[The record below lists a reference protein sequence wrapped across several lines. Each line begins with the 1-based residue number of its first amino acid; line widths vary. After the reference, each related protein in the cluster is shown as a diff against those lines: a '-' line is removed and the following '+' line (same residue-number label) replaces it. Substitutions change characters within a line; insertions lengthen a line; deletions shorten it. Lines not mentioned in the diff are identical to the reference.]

1 MINKDRVLLAL
12 NEVIDPEIGMSLT
25 ELNMIREVKIDDKK
39 VEVKMVLTASFCPL
53 AGQLVE
59 EVRKKTAEVA
69 EGREVKVTV
78 LDEQWTP
85 PKRLRR

>member
-25 ELNMIREVKIDDKK
+25 ELNMIREVNIDDKK
-39 VEVKMVLTASFCPL
+39 IEVKMVLTAPFCPL
-53 AGQLVE
+53 ADQLVE

-85 PKRLRR
+85 PQRFRR

>member
-25 ELNMIREVKIDDKK
+25 ELNMIREVNIDDKK

-85 PKRLRR
+85 PKRL

>member
-1 MINKDRVLLAL
+1 MISKEGVLQAL

-25 ELNMIREVKIDDKK
+25 ELNMIREVNIDDKK
-39 VEVKMVLTASFCPL
+39 VEVKMVLTASICPL
-53 AGQLVE
+53 AGLLVE

-85 PKRLRR
+85 PKR